1 MQTEAYAIE
10 PVAEGGARYV
20 LLNFGA
26 PWCGLCR
33 MVEPVIEH
41 LAKQWNL
48 PLQIVSLNADQ
59 HLALTCHFQVR
70 SLPTLVLIKEG
81 LEVDRVSHV
90 STRDQAIKACERL
103 FRQVL
108 ESMPR
113 LQDLQDQSA

>member
-10 PVAEGGARYV
+10 PMLEGGARYV

-33 MVEPVIEH
+33 MVEPLVEH

-48 PLQIVSLNADQ
+48 PMQIVSLNADQ
-59 HLALTCHFQVR
+59 HLALTSHFQIR

-81 LEVDRVSHV
+81 LEVDRVSHL
-90 STRDQAIKACERL
+90 STRDQAMQACERL
-103 FRQVL
+103 FRQVI

-113 LQDLQDQSA
+113 LQDQSA